1 MKTFYDIRDLSP
13 AREKWRPLIARVLLS
28 SKRKY
33 LIKAITS
40 EYKICTDLVGKY
52 IVCPKDDFLDKDLH
66 ITESFWSALWNF
78 LFKKAPKA
86 PEFPE
91 ELL

>member
-1 MKTFYDIRDLSP
+1 MKTFYDIRHVSP
-13 AREKWRPLIARVLLS
+13 VREKWRPLIARVLLS
-28 SKRKY
+28 SKKKY

-40 EYKICTDLVGKY
+40 ELKISNDLVGKY
-52 IVCPKDDFLDKDLH
+52 IVCPKDEYLDKDLH

-78 LFKKAPKA
+78 LFKKTSKT

>member
-1 MKTFYDIRDLSP
+1 MKTFYDIRELSP
-13 AREKWRPLIARVLLS
+13 ARDKWRPLEARVLLA

-33 LIKAITS
+33 LIKVIS
-40 EYKICTDLVGKY
+40 SQHPMCSDLISKY
-52 IVCPKDDFLDKDLH
+52 IVCPKDEYLDKYLH
-66 ITESFWSALWNF
+66 ITTSFWSALKDF
-78 LFKKAPKA
+78 LFRKTEKH